1 MLGFHAERVLFNTRT
16 ASSRDTHSISNC
28 IPVVVC
34 RLISAQVTLR
44 GQKEPYLLFMLA
56 PRNILKRGRRR
67 IGRLSFNE
75 RIGREGRK
83 GREENLKDNSWME
96 WWMHSLAAAVPTDDA
111 NETDCSRSD
120 DSA

>member
-1 MLGFHAERVLFNTRT
+1 MLREFCLTDGRT
-16 ASSRDTHSISNC
+16 ASSRDTLSISNC
-28 IPVVVC
+28 IPVVVVY

-56 PRNILKRGRRR
+56 PRNILKRGRRRR